1 MTLRRGFLLYFLRR
15 LRGFFSRWW
24 MWCFPGELCGHTTFD
39 LRFFVVKTWWNVWLA
54 WWKHGVSLA
63 DISGRKVCQNMGLLL
78 SF

>member
-1 MTLRRGFLLYFLRR
+1 
-15 LRGFFSRWW
+15 

-63 DISGRKVCQNMGLLL
+63 DISGRKVCQKNGIIIEFLIYRASVRLPSGAAL
-78 SF
+78 A

>member
-1 MTLRRGFLLYFLRR
+1 
-15 LRGFFSRWW
+15 